1 MNVSALMMWK
11 TIGLVYSSLS
21 LKSEFRIEVLVVV
34 LTIHEYE
41 NKKNLEMIYVL
52 CRNQFLTVQ
61 VQQGKKTLKTKRWRT
76 F

>member
-11 TIGLVYSSLS
+11 TIGLVSSSLS

-52 CRNQFLTVQ
+52 
-61 VQQGKKTLKTKRWRT
+61 GM
-76 F
+76 